1 MTTSLPKILQ
11 SEATVRFQHCDPLG
25 HLNNSMYIDYL
36 LNAREDQLSH
46 HYGLDIYNHA
56 RETGKAWVVASHQ
69 LQYKQ
74 PVSAMQKV
82 TIVSSLKGYNDKSL
96 NVYFE
101 MKVADQLCCTMETSF
116 VYIDVKSGRPVD
128 HGEALISLFEQIR
141 LP

>member
-1 MTTSLPKILQ
+1 
-11 SEATVRFQHCDPLG
+11 
-25 HLNNSMYIDYL
+25 
-36 LNAREDQLSH
+36 
-46 HYGLDIYNHA
+46 
-56 RETGKAWVVASHQ
+56 
-69 LQYKQ
+69 
-74 PVSAMQKV
+74 MQKV

-101 MKVADQLCCTMETSF
+101 MKVADQLCCIMETSF